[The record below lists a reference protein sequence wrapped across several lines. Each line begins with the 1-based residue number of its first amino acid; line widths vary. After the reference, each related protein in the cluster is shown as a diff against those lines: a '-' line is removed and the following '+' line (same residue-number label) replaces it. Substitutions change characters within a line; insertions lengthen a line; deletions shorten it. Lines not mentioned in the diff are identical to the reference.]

1 LGHPQ
6 LRLGECGVLSTMG
19 ALLQRSGGAGDEGSR
34 AGSAE
39 SANPVL
45 AGAARAFSDLVT
57 VTRLR
62 AASHT
67 SLPDVSHRGGER
79 TAREKLREAAS
90 KCATEFASLQVLPQ
104 ALNNRPVT
112 GGAELLRDSQYC
124 RRARV
129 DSDRNGNSSEA

>member
-1 LGHPQ
+1 
-6 LRLGECGVLSTMG
+6 MG

-39 SANPVL
+39 PANPVL

-62 AASHT
+62 AAPHT
-67 SLPDVSHRGGER
+67 SLPDVSHRDGER
-79 TAREKLREAAS
+79 TAREKHREAAS

-112 GGAELLRDSQYC
+112 GGAELLQVF
-124 RRARV
+124 RV
-129 DSDRNGNSSEA
+129 LQEALQNAVKRSRERHFKVE

>member
-1 LGHPQ
+1 
-6 LRLGECGVLSTMG
+6 MG

-39 SANPVL
+39 PANPVL

-62 AASHT
+62 AAPHT

-79 TAREKLREAAS
+79 TAREKHREAAS

-112 GGAELLRDSQYC
+112 GGAELLPIGRPSRGELRPGDAAS
-124 RRARV
+124 R
-129 DSDRNGNSSEA
+129 

>member
-1 LGHPQ
+1 
-6 LRLGECGVLSTMG
+6 MG

-39 SANPVL
+39 PANPVL

-62 AASHT
+62 AAPHT

-79 TAREKLREAAS
+79 
-90 KCATEFASLQVLPQ
+90 
-104 ALNNRPVT
+104 
-112 GGAELLRDSQYC
+112 
-124 RRARV
+124 
-129 DSDRNGNSSEA
+129 DRKSTRLNSSHGYISYAVFCLKKKKKIKTIYLTIITSKNILLMFCAHS